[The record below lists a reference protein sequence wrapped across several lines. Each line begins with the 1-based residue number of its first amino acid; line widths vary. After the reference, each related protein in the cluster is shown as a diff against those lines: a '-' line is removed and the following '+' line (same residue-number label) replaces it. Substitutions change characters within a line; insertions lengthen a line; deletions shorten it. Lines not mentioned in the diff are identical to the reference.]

1 MYLNSFDTSQWLPL
15 EWTLSLSFFLSL
27 HLPFISSISLSILF
41 SPFLYR
47 FVLRWSPFH
56 TLAPLFLYSFS
67 RFVILCLRL
76 ILSPLSLSLSLILFF
91 SRLVI
96 LCLCSFSLPLLL
108 SLSLSPS
115 LIYSHFLST
124 FYIFSL
130 YKSLNLFLFHFLS
143 LYLP

>member
-15 EWTLSLSFFLSL
+15 EWTLSLSSSPFHIFNLSL
-27 HLPFISSISLSILF
+27 HSVFSLSLSFCPSLVSVSYSRSSLLILF
-41 SPFLYR
+41 L
-47 FVLRWSPFH
+47 
-56 TLAPLFLYSFS
+56 SFCHS
-67 RFVILCLRL
+67 
-76 ILSPLSLSLSLILFF
+76 LSPSHTLSLSLLF
-91 SRLVI
+91 
-96 LCLCSFSLPLLL
+96 SFSLVWSFFVSVHSL
-108 SLSLSPS
+108 SRSYYLSLSPS